1 VGLFSLGK
9 TVHLQLRLIHYKI
22 YDMSDNKKHLFQ
34 KGESG
39 NPAGRPKGSKNKASV
54 ELRKGFEALAQ
65 SNIPQVQ
72 GWLDEVAEENPEKA
86 LDLFLKMAEY
96 VTPKLARTENV
107 HEVDEDSVTGFQ
119 INIVRKED
127 SEDKK

>member
-1 VGLFSLGK
+1 
-9 TVHLQLRLIHYKI
+9 
-22 YDMSDNKKHLFQ
+22 MSDNKKHLFQ
-34 KGESG
+34 KGQSG

-54 ELRKGFEALAQ
+54 ELRKGFEALAH
-65 SNIPQVQ
+65 SNIAQVQ
-72 GWLDEVAEENPEKA
+72 DWLDRVAEDNPEKA
-86 LDLFLKMAEY
+86 ADLFLKMAEF

>member
-1 VGLFSLGK
+1 
-9 TVHLQLRLIHYKI
+9 
-22 YDMSDNKKHLFQ
+22 MSEDNKKHLFQ
-34 KGESG
+34 KGQSG

-54 ELRKGFEALAQ
+54 EMRKAFEALAQ

-72 GWLDEVAEENPEKA
+72 GWLDRIAEDDPDKA
-86 LDLFLKMAEY
+86 LGRYLQLAEY

-119 INIVRKED
+119 INVVRRED
-127 SEDKK
+127 SEDNK

>member
-1 VGLFSLGK
+1 
-9 TVHLQLRLIHYKI
+9 
-22 YDMSDNKKHLFQ
+22 MSEDNKKHLFQ
-34 KGESG
+34 KGQSG

-72 GWLDEVAEENPEKA
+72 GWLDEVAQESPEKA

-107 HEVDEDSVTGFQ
+107 HEVDEDSVTGFS
-119 INIVRKED
+119 INVIRRED
-127 SEDKK
+127 SEDNK